1 MLHLHNES
9 EHPISLCGTSYH
21 VPHVRRWNWPSG
33 MFLGATKNL
42 LTDVVLVL
50 IIYLQIFANPIDY
63 VNIHQQ
69 HCSYK
74 FSGMGT

>member
-1 MLHLHNES
+1 
-9 EHPISLCGTSYH
+9 
-21 VPHVRRWNWPSG
+21 